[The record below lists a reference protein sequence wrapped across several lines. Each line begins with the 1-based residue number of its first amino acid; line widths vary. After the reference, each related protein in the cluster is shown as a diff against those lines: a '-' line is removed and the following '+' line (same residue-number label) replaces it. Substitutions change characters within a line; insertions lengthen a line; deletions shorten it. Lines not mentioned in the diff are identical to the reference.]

1 MNTKGISVK
10 KAVLKTL
17 INYYPKVKNYTV
29 ERAHPKH
36 TMSGLQRL
44 RELRADGVVE
54 YEFDKQTNSYLI
66 HTPIKSLR
74 MSFIEMSGGGR

>member
-1 MNTKGISVK
+1 MNIGGISVK
-10 KAVLKTL
+10 KAVLMVL
-17 INYYPKVKNYTV
+17 INEYPKVKNYAV
-29 ERAHPKH
+29 EKAHPKH
-36 TMSGLQRL
+36 CMSGLQRL
-44 RELRADGVVE
+44 RELRAEGVVE